1 MRCLG
6 VLGLLVAAGMAWGVP
21 VYAAAGSAEGPA
33 ALPEASALAEAQARS
48 LDTGRLDAMIEELN
62 RDTAPYFAPLG
73 RDALGRILRGEGNP
87 WRLGDLIR
95 GFGRYFF
102 NEVIGSLG
110 LLAKLV
116 ALAVLAAVL
125 FNLQS
130 SFSEA
135 GVARVAHAVVL
146 LALVGLA
153 LASFRVAVEA
163 AATVIGRLGDFMQ
176 AILPL
181 LITLL
186 AGSGSVV
193 TAGLFHPLVLSA
205 TYLSSLLVVKWVFPL
220 LFLSA
225 VVETVTGFSENL
237 RLSGLARLLRQA
249 GMVALGLGL
258 CLFLGVIAVYG
269 AAGAVADGVTLRS
282 AKFMAKAFVPVV
294 GGMFADAAELVA
306 SASLLLRNGLGLL
319 GLAAIFFAVS
329 LPVLKLISLILIYR
343 LAGAAIQPVAASGV
357 VACLDGLATSL
368 TLVCVAVGAVAV
380 MFLMAIGALVGAGNA
395 AVMLR

>member
-1 MRCLG
+1 MRRGWLG
-6 VLGLLVAAGMAWGVP
+6 MLVMAGMAWGGAAFAG
-21 VYAAAGSAEGPA
+21 AAAGAEAPA
-33 ALPEASALAEAQARS
+33 ALPQASALAEAQARS
-48 LDTGRLDAMIEELN
+48 LDTRGLDAMIEALN
-62 RDTAPYFAPLG
+62 RETAPYFSPLS
-73 RDALGRILRGEGNP
+73 RDALSRFLRGEGNP
-87 WRLGDLIR
+87 WRFGDLVR

-102 NEVIGSLG
+102 NEIIGSLG

-130 SFSEA
+130 SLSDA

-153 LASFRVAVEA
+153 LASFRVAMEA
-163 AATVIGRLGDFMQ
+163 AAAVIGRLEDFMQ

-205 TYLSSLLVVKWVFPL
+205 TYVSSLLVVKWVFPL

-237 RLSGLARLLRQA
+237 RLSGLSRLLRQA

-343 LAGAAIQPVAASGV
+343 LAGAAIQPVAGSGV
-357 VACLDGLATSL
+357 VACLDGLANSL